1 LDIDWRLIPQCV
13 EKGVKIAINPDSHRK
28 EGLSDI
34 RYGVLVAQKAGL
46 RANDVLNNLSL
57 QEFSEFINK

>member
-1 LDIDWRLIPQCV
+1 LIPLCV

-28 EGLSDI
+28 EGLTDI

-46 RANDVLNNLSL
+46 KAEDVLNNLSL
-57 QEFSEFINK
+57 QAFSEHIKK